1 MAATKDILL
10 QRIRNGGALSTG
22 AQIRLC
28 FMLSYPAIL
37 AQLSSVLMQYIDTS
51 MVGHLGPAAGA
62 SIGLVSTCLWLWG
75 GFCFAV
81 SSGFSVQVS
90 HLIGANDFKA
100 ARNVLRQALTVAL
113 GFSTALALIGAA
125 VSHSLPYWLG
135 GGPDIVED
143 AGKYFLI
150 IALFM
155 PAMQL
160 DWMCAAMLQAS
171 GNMKVPSL
179 LSIGMCVL
187 DVAFNYLFIYVLDMG
202 VVGAAIGSGLAEVIT
217 AAAML
222 SFLVFKCPELKLT
235 QEPGSFRPTEK
246 VVKKA
251 LNISGPMA
259 FQNLLLRGGYIAAT
273 VIVAPLGTIAIA
285 ANTFAI
291 TAESLCYMPGAGIA
305 DASTALVGQSLGA
318 RRKELATRFAWI
330 TTIMAMGIMGSLA
343 ILMYIF
349 APQMMGLLSPD
360 REVID
365 LGARVLRI
373 EAFAEVGYAAAM
385 VVYGSCVGA
394 GDTKWPSVM
403 NFGSMWVVRI
413 IPAIFVTRVY
423 GLVGFWVCM
432 AVELTFRGSIFL
444 VRLIRGTWLKNVE
457 DI

>member
-1 MAATKDILL
+1 MAQTKDILL
-10 QRIRNGGALSTG
+10 QRIRNGGTLSTG
-22 AQIRLC
+22 AQVRLC
-28 FMLSYPAIL
+28 LMLSYPAIL
-37 AQLSSVLMQYIDTS
+37 AQLSSVLMQYIDAS
-51 MVGHLGPAAGA
+51 MVGHLGPEAGA
-62 SIGLVSTCLWLWG
+62 SIGLVSTCLWLLG
-75 GFCFAV
+75 GFCFAL

-90 HLIGANDFKA
+90 HLIGANDFKS
-100 ARNVLRQALTVAL
+100 ARSVLRQGLTVAI
-113 GFSTALALIGAA
+113 GFSSVLALVGAA
-125 VSHSLPYWLG
+125 LSHQLPYWLG

-143 AGKYFLI
+143 AGNYFLI
-150 IALFM
+150 MALFL
-155 PAMQL
+155 PAMQI

-187 DVAFNYLFIYVLDMG
+187 DVVFNYIFIYILDMG
-202 VVGAAIGSGLAEVIT
+202 VVGAALGSGLAEVIT
-217 AAAML
+217 GIAML
-222 SFLVFKCPELKLT
+222 SFLSLKSPELKLT
-235 QEPGSFRPTEK
+235 HEAGSFRPTEK
-246 VVKKA
+246 TVKKA
-251 LNISGPMA
+251 WAISGPMA
-259 FQNLLLRGGYIAAT
+259 FQNLLLRGGY
-273 VIVAPLGTIAIA
+273 IA

-330 TTIMAMGIMGSLA
+330 TTLLAMAIMGFLA

-360 REVID
+360 KDVIA

-373 EAFAEVGYAAAM
+373 EAFAELGYAAAM
-385 VVYGSCVGA
+385 GVYGAGVGA
-394 GDTKWPSVM
+394 GDTKWPRVR
-403 NFGSMWVVRI
+403 NFGCMWIVRI
-413 IPAIFVTRVY
+413 LPAIFVTPKF

-444 VRLIRGTWLKNVE
+444 VRLARGTWLKNVE